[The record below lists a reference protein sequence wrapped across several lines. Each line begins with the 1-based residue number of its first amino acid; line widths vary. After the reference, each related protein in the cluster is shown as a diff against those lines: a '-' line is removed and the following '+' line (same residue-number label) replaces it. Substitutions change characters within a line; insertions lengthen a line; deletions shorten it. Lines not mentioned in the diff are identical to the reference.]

1 MNPGHTTGGARLPTD
16 LLHIAGGGKLGHP
29 PNPATF
35 TFPGL
40 GRPCL
45 RLDGPL
51 VIVLPLPRR
60 VGQPA
65 LIGAKGYG
73 TGAIGWWRSRSPRES
88 CPSRPLLWRAP
99 APLCL
104 PRCPGDSA
112 RWACRGLLWG
122 VRGVR
127 WGLRW
132 LWGLAASLG
141 ALRAAA
147 TKQA

>member
-51 VIVLPLPRR
+51 VIALPLPRP

-73 TGAIGWWRSRSPRES
+73 TGAR
-88 CPSRPLLWRAP
+88 LVA
-99 APLCL
+99 
-104 PRCPGDSA
+104 
-112 RWACRGLLWG
+112 
-122 VRGVR
+122 
-127 WGLRW
+127 
-132 LWGLAASLG
+132 
-141 ALRAAA
+141 
-147 TKQA
+147 KQVS